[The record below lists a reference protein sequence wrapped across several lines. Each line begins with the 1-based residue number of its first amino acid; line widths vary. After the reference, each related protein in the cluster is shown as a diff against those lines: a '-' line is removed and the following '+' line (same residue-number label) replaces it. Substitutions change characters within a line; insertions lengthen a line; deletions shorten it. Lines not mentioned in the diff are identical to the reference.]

1 MKIVIA
7 EHITDSGLRILQDSG
22 HEVQYDPGLW
32 ADRERLEE
40 AAASAQALIVR
51 NQTQVDASLL
61 AGMEKRAVIGR
72 LGVGLDNIDLD
83 EAKRRG
89 IAVLRAKNANASS
102 VAEYVIAAI
111 FTFTRPLLAAS
122 DDVKAGNWDRKR
134 FGGHE
139 VAGKTLG
146 LIGIGEIGHRTAV
159 RANALGMKVV
169 GSDPKL
175 SAYDFAA
182 AESGIR
188 LAAMEEVLQSS
199 DFISLHIPLLPETK
213 GLIHQAAI
221 EQMQPHAY
229 MINTSRGGVVDEQAL
244 YEALLHKRI
253 AGAMLD
259 VLSVEPPA
267 PDHPLLSLENCII
280 TPHVAGLTEEANHR
294 TSTLV
299 ASELLKELQG
309 IRSLCRVV

>member
-1 MKIVIA
+1 MKIVIV

-22 HEVQYDPGLW
+22 HEVQYDPELW

-51 NQTQVDASLL
+51 NQARVDASLL
-61 AGMEKRAVIGR
+61 AEMEKRTVIGR

-89 IAVLRAKNANASS
+89 IAVIRAKNANASS
-102 VAEYVIAAI
+102 VAEYVLAAI

-146 LIGIGEIGHRTAV
+146 LIGVGEIGHRTAV
-159 RANALGMKVV
+159 RAKALGMKVV
-169 GSDPKL
+169 GSDPQL

-188 LAAMEEVLQSS
+188 LAAMEEVLQNS
-199 DFISLHIPLLPETK
+199 DFISLHVPLLPETK

-221 EQMQPHAY
+221 EQMQPHAVL
-229 MINTSRGGVVDEQAL
+229 INTSRGGVVDEQAL

-259 VLSVEPPA
+259 VLSAEPPD
-267 PDHPLLSLENCII
+267 PNHPLLSLKNCII

-309 IRSLCRVV
+309 VRSLCRVV